1 MFIKHESA
9 FISNQLYGDL
19 QCMVKNAIFQIA
31 HSKVLNPYL
40 KVFLCLLGDN
50 VLETL
55 FGRSRMIGG
64 HSPNMAIDEFR
75 QRVGSALRMDEI
87 FRKYPW
93 LERRARRLNLVR
105 SRDVDHL
112 SPDAWKGDL
121 TAGSCDIRACYK
133 AGVAQAVAI
142 LESYGCSIDFEAQFA
157 PEDVDLM
164 RPKGGKYPGVSKEVD
179 RSMPDDS
186 GPVEADED
194 PSRQS
199 DIDNILKFDAKA
211 ALAAEKAAHDA
222 ELAAQPEGHSIWIK
236 LDGDERKTVHKM
248 SILRTLMDP
257 TFDIDN
263 AKSHDRLLRIRFY
276 SIGGDHFDRAAAKLY
291 SNINDE
297 HLLKLHGLFATL
309 VSFDTSR
316 VALAVLQCTLIKITN
331 KNPPTYLD
339 SAPVAEI
346 ALPDSQYEVTGQVL
360 SLVPFMK
367 SPGSLHWAWTTDF
380 VEFESVKAKRT
391 NTEEAVARMRHLT
404 VTVKGRLVL
413 PLSSTY
419 FQLAS
424 IEEILNVTVAHAA
437 EPPEKTW
444 VFSNTQMDSMRSVLL
459 QRAQEDEVRLK
470 IPVYGPIRKG
480 RYPYEATFSNG
491 KHQINA
497 KVSWP

>member
-1 MFIKHESA
+1 
-9 FISNQLYGDL
+9 
-19 QCMVKNAIFQIA
+19 
-31 HSKVLNPYL
+31 
-40 KVFLCLLGDN
+40 
-50 VLETL
+50 
-55 FGRSRMIGG
+55 
-64 HSPNMAIDEFR
+64 
-75 QRVGSALRMDEI
+75 MDEI

-112 SPDAWKGDL
+112 SPDAWEGDL
-121 TAGSCDIRACYK
+121 TAASCDIRACYK

-199 DIDNILKFDAKA
+199 DVDNILKFDAKA
-211 ALAAEKAAHDA
+211 ALAAEKATRDA

-236 LDGDERKTVHKM
+236 LDGDETKMVHKK

-263 AKSHDRLLRIRFY
+263 AKSHDRLLRVRCY
-276 SIGGDHFDRAAAKLY
+276 SVGGDHFDRAAAKLH
-291 SNINDE
+291 SNINDG

-309 VSFDTSR
+309 VSFDTSK
-316 VALAVLQCTLIKITN
+316 VSLAVLQCTLIKLTN

-339 SAPVAEI
+339 SAPIAEI
-346 ALPDSQYEVTGQVL
+346 ALPETQYEVTGQVL
-360 SLVPFMK
+360 SLVPFMS
-367 SPGSLHWAWTTDF
+367 SPETLNWAWTTDF
-380 VEFESVKAKRT
+380 VEFESAKTKTASAADPVTRL
-391 NTEEAVARMRHLT
+391 RHLT
-404 VTVKGRLVL
+404 IAVNGRLVL
-413 PLSSTY
+413 PLASTD
-419 FQLAS
+419 FQQAS
-424 IEEILNVTVAHAA
+424 VEEILNVNVANSV

-444 VFSNTQMDSMRSVLL
+444 VFSNAQMANMRSVLL
-459 QRAQEDEVRLK
+459 ERAQEEEDGIHTK
-470 IPVYGPIRKG
+470 
-480 RYPYEATFSNG
+480 
-491 KHQINA
+491 
-497 KVSWP
+497 